1 MENSA
6 SKREQNQFRCE
17 MKPQDSFESIKKYFH
32 FLIIN
37 IILLTSSAK
46 KGRER
51 ERGAAEPSREAET
64 LPEPSRAKPHRNQ
77 NNARL
82 KYEPRKL

>member
-1 MENSA
+1 MGAEPIQRGSQEI
-6 SKREQNQFRCE
+6 S
-17 MKPQDSFESIKKYFH
+17 QDSVESIKKYFH

-46 KGRER
+46 KEKETAKEQKRKTARE
-51 ERGAAEPSREAET
+51 T
-64 LPEPSRAKPHRNQ
+64 RNQ
-77 NNARL
+77 NNASL

>member
-1 MENSA
+1 MRGLQEIS
-6 SKREQNQFRCE
+6 
-17 MKPQDSFESIKKYFH
+17 QDCVESVKKYFH

-46 KGRER
+46 KEKERQRKNRKERRE
-51 ERGAAEPSREAET
+51 T
-64 LPEPSRAKPHRNQ
+64 RNQ
-77 NNARL
+77 NNASL

>member
-1 MENSA
+1 MGAEPIQRGSQEI
-6 SKREQNQFRCE
+6 S
-17 MKPQDSFESIKKYFH
+17 QDSVEGIKKYFH

-46 KGRER
+46 KEKETAKEQKRKTARE
-51 ERGAAEPSREAET
+51 T
-64 LPEPSRAKPHRNQ
+64 RNQ
-77 NNARL
+77 NNASL